1 MPTVCG
7 STAQRCCTP
16 ETWER
21 WLCLL
26 PTFQFS
32 PAFVHLLTF
41 ICFLAPPPSPPLPPQ
56 AIDLYGSTEQTFIK
70 LCGTVCLVYVW
81 NGRLFCLIPQ
91 HFSHMHIK
99 PCIFFSEFLHFFA
112 LFPLWA
118 SFLLFLDLTHTLLR
132 SIILCCIPSA
142 YLTSLSL
149 FSLPPPIGR
158 SIHFSLC
165 QLCQLVPTPI
175 PIWAVCEIVCRCVK
189 QLVQIKVRAQN
200 AVIESTRTFCGQD
213 DEKKHFLALSFYEH
227 LGALCDHWNWW
238 WRRLCLMSM
247 CVCVCV
253 CECAKVLA
261 AAVWQFTK
269 KQQRLSAWKA
279 VFSNFPINSDKEKM
293 QRWRKSVWGTGKAS
307 SIVASC
313 VGSRLWH
320 LSILIRLKRDSASVS
335 HCRWLTLKRRRE

>member
-1 MPTVCG
+1 MGLLSRLLLSFVALCVWCTCE
-7 STAQRCCTP
+7 TADFFALFHNTFHTCT
-16 ETWER
+16 
-21 WLCLL
+21 LN
-26 PTFQFS
+26 
-32 PAFVHLLTF
+32 
-41 ICFLAPPPSPPLPPQ
+41 
-56 AIDLYGSTEQTFIK
+56 
-70 LCGTVCLVYVW
+70 LVY
-81 NGRLFCLIPQ
+81 
-91 HFSHMHIK
+91 
-99 PCIFFSEFLHFFA
+99 FFLNFFIFFA

-118 SFLLFLDLTHTLLR
+118 SFLLLFLDLTHTLLR

-149 FSLPPPIGR
+149 FSLSPPIGR

-247 CVCVCV
+247 CVCVCASV
-253 CECAKVLA
+253 QKCSLQQYGNLQRSSSDSVLER
-261 AAVWQFTK
+261 QFSLIF
-269 KQQRLSAWKA
+269 Q
-279 VFSNFPINSDKEKM
+279 
-293 QRWRKSVWGTGKAS
+293 
-307 SIVASC
+307 
-313 VGSRLWH
+313 
-320 LSILIRLKRDSASVS
+320 SILIRKKCSGEGKVFEEQEKRAPS
-335 HCRWLTLKRRRE
+335 